1 MGSTKLMLTKLI
13 QDSVLKLCTQNL
25 TFSATLEIDGIIC
38 INTGPQDDEIV
49 VKMHR
54 TIVNQQNDRTPLM
67 DQWENTELPMPRTQF
82 SEHFSK
88 EKQQF
93 QKPYL
98 SPQTHAPVK
107 STSAKITETAVRM
120 PTLTSSTYSPGPPSA
135 TLHAPGGKL
144 PYDAQDIVKAEPPGN
159 DKQIL
164 GKRPALDTKET
175 TLKPIPEKHIK
186 IEKDEPITIEIG
198 EDEEEFG
205 GAEDQESYTTGN
217 SWMGDD
223 MYEQDISMN
232 TSMNDMAASKQV
244 PGGILDS
251 KKGNQSEDTN
261 HINKTVR
268 GPNKANALENS
279 QNDDM
284 RQGKSIYEA
293 GQSFRDENSLYGD
306 GNRTSLYSD
315 GNRNSLYGS
324 LLQNKPEHDDSINL
338 KKHVC
343 QMCLKRFSKKGD
355 LTRHLM
361 IHTGERPFQCGYGIY
376 ADIIGY
382 SHDNTRVKA
391 EYDPETT
398 LTHNS
403 RGTIPWKNN
412 LGNICEQRSLTEQS
426 NSKQSKRSK
435 IRYKCD
441 LCLRGGFRSKA
452 ELGRHVM
459 IHTGE
464 KPFKC
469 TLCEKA
475 FNRKWL
481 LETHH
486 KSCHAKI
493 DNQTTHPLDNSYMDN
508 STPRQVNPWTADH
521 PLDN

>member
-251 KKGNQSEDTN
+251 KKG
-261 HINKTVR
+261 
-268 GPNKANALENS
+268 
-279 QNDDM
+279 
-284 RQGKSIYEA
+284 
-293 GQSFRDENSLYGD
+293 
-306 GNRTSLYSD
+306 
-315 GNRNSLYGS
+315 
-324 LLQNKPEHDDSINL
+324 
-338 KKHVC
+338 
-343 QMCLKRFSKKGD
+343 
-355 LTRHLM
+355 
-361 IHTGERPFQCGYGIY
+361 GYGIY

-459 IHTGE
+459 
-464 KPFKC
+464 
-469 TLCEKA
+469 
-475 FNRKWL
+475 
-481 LETHH
+481 
-486 KSCHAKI
+486 
-493 DNQTTHPLDNSYMDN
+493 
-508 STPRQVNPWTADH
+508 
-521 PLDN
+521 